1 MNPYE
6 VLGVSE
12 QATPEEIKAAYRA
25 LARKYNPQG
34 LVGEALTGFAA
45 EKMQQINDAYDTI
58 IYSSAQAGGNG
69 YKGSTPLYERARKL
83 VSEGRYSEAEVVLD
97 SVSSS
102 SRTAD
107 WYYLKGC
114 VCEGK
119 GWYDDAYR
127 AYQNACK
134 ADPSNEEFHRA
145 AQNLRER
152 AYQYSPYRKG
162 KSAQAGDCS
171 SCDICTGLMC
181 ADCMCECCGGDLISC
196 C

>member
-6 VLGVSE
+6 VLGVSP
-12 QATPEEIKAAYRA
+12 QATPEEVKAAYRA

-45 EKMQQINDAYDTI
+45 EKMEQINEAYDAI
-58 IYSSAQAGGNG
+58 IFSASQNGGQNW
-69 YKGSTPLYERARKL
+69 KGSASWFERAQNL
-83 VSEGRYSEAEVVLD
+83 VTAGRYSEAEVVLD
-97 SVSSS
+97 SVDSA
-102 SRTAD
+102 SRTAE

-119 GWYDDAYR
+119 GWYDDASR
-127 AYQNACK
+127 AYQNACRM
-134 ADPSNEEFHRA
+134 DPSNREFQRA
-145 AQNLRER
+145 SQDLHER
-152 AYQYSPYRKG
+152 THQYSPYRKG
-162 KSAQAGDCS
+162 SSAGGDSCS